1 MSDPL
6 RPARG
11 IAHGLLIGCL
21 CWVAIFAA
29 LGILVVRCA

>member
-11 IAHGLLIGCL
+11 CAIGLVIGCFA
-21 CWVAIFAA
+21 WVLFFAA